1 MLRKLSVRYRSTK
14 RSIIFSSLIFGIS
27 ALALLNG
34 TTQAQELPSREPV
47 YQQLLTNLS
56 HQTPLQ
62 WGERV
67 SGVKTHLDTR
77 QQVVVLTLDACGSP
91 KGKGYDQRLIDFLIA
106 QRIPATLFINSRWI
120 EANPA
125 VFAQLAANPLFEIA
139 NHGTWHKPA
148 SVNGRTVYG
157 ITGTRSPA
165 ELLDEIEINARL
177 ITKLTGTRPRYYR
190 SGTAYYDEVAV
201 TLATSLKQTV
211 IGYSV
216 LGDAGATYRSDQ
228 VRQAL
233 LKSRPG
239 DIILA
244 HMNHPESG
252 TADGIITAI
261 PELLRRGFRF
271 VHLHQYP
278 LR

>member
-1 MLRKLSVRYRSTK
+1 MLKKLSAQYRSTK
-14 RSIIFSSLIFGIS
+14 RSIIFSSLIHSIL
-27 ALALLNG
+27 ALALLAGNA
-34 TTQAQELPSREPV
+34 TAQELPSREPG
-47 YQQLLTNLS
+47 YQQLFTSLS

-67 SGVKTHLDTR
+67 TGVKTHLDTR
-77 QQVVVLTLDACGSP
+77 QKVLVLTLDACGSP
-91 KGKGYDQRLIDFLIA
+91 KGKGYDQKLIDFLIA
-106 QRIPATLFINSRWI
+106 HRIPATLFINSRWI

-125 VFAQLAANPLFEIA
+125 VFAKLAANPLFEIA

-148 SVNGRTVYG
+148 SVTGRTVYG
-157 ITGTRSPA
+157 IKGTASPA

-177 ITKLTGTRPRYYR
+177 ITNLTGTRPRYYR
-190 SGTAYYDEVAV
+190 SGTAYYDELAV
-201 TLATSLKQTV
+201 TLATTLRQTV

-216 LGDAGATYRSDQ
+216 LGDAGATYRADQ

-233 LKSRPG
+233 LQSRPG

-252 TADGIITAI
+252 TADGMMSAI
-261 PELLRRGFRF
+261 PELLRRGFSF
-271 VHLHQYP
+271 VQLHQFP

>member
-14 RSIIFSSLIFGIS
+14 RSIIFSSLLYGIF
-27 ALALLNG
+27 ALALLTG
-34 TTQAQELPSREPV
+34 TTQAQELPSREPG
-47 YQQLLTNLS
+47 YQQLLTKLS

-201 TLATSLKQTV
+201 TLAMSLKQAV

-271 VHLHQYP
+271 VHLKDFP
-278 LR
+278 LL

>member
-1 MLRKLSVRYRSTK
+1 MLRKLSVQYRSTK
-14 RSIIFSSLIFGIS
+14 RSIIFSSLLYGMF
-27 ALALLNG
+27 ALALLTG
-34 TTQAQELPSREPV
+34 SAQGQELPSREPG

-77 QQVVVLTLDACGSP
+77 QQVVVLTLDACDSP
-91 KGKGYDQRLIDFLIA
+91 KGKGYDHRLIDFLIA

-165 ELLDEIEINARL
+165 ELLDEIEINTRL
-177 ITKLTGTRPRYYR
+177 ITSLTGTRPRYYR

-201 TLATSLKQTV
+201 SLATSLKQTV

-233 LKSRPG
+233 PLGLATRWAPFDARRMLEFLQLPRCPVPREVRRALRVRLLPPG
-239 DIILA
+239 
-244 HMNHPESG
+244 
-252 TADGIITAI
+252 
-261 PELLRRGFRF
+261 
-271 VHLHQYP
+271 
-278 LR
+278 

>member
-1 MLRKLSVRYRSTK
+1 M
-14 RSIIFSSLIFGIS
+14 F
-27 ALALLNG
+27 ALALLTG
-34 TTQAQELPSREPV
+34 SAQGQELPSREPG

-91 KGKGYDQRLIDFLIA
+91 KGKGYDHRLIDFLIA

-165 ELLDEIEINARL
+165 ELLDEIEINTRL
-177 ITKLTGTRPRYYR
+177 ITSLTGIRPRYYR

-201 TLATSLKQTV
+201 SLATSLKQTV

>member
-14 RSIIFSSLIFGIS
+14 RSIIFSSLFYGIF
-27 ALALLNG
+27 ALALLTG
-34 TTQAQELPSREPV
+34 TTQAQELPSREPG

-120 EANPA
+120 EANQA
-125 VFAQLAANPLFEIA
+125 FFAQLAANPLFEIA

-271 VHLHQYP
+271 VHLKDFP
-278 LR
+278 LL